1 MFIIKLLTFLSRKN
15 ANFMLSALLKYVILL
30 QTDHFKSVFSE
41 PTETAEN
48 TYPSDPFSALLNC
61 YFILYTKRYLYEFG

>member
-48 TYPSDPFSALLNC
+48 ISVRSVLCTFELLFHII
-61 YFILYTKRYLYEFG
+61 YKEVPL

>member
-41 PTETAEN
+41 PTETIEN
-48 TYPSDPFSALLNC
+48 ISVRSVLCTFELLFHII
-61 YFILYTKRYLYEFG
+61 YKEVPL